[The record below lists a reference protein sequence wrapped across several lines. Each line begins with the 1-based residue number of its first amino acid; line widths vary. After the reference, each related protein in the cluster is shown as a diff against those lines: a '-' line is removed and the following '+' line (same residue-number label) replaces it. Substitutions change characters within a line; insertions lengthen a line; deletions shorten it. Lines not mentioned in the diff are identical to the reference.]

1 MTSAAILQQT
11 LSRIHPLDA
20 EAVGGARERQN
31 RLTKPAGSLGTVE
44 TIAIQLSGITGQV
57 PPPVP
62 SRPFVAVF
70 AGDHGVVAQ
79 GVSAHPSEITVQMAL
94 NMASGGA
101 AVNVLARQHGAAV
114 WVTDV
119 GVAGTLPPG
128 TGIRDRRVAPGT
140 ADFSQGPAM
149 TEQQVLD
156 ALRVG
161 IETAEEAVEQG
172 ADVLLMGE
180 MGIGNT
186 TPATALIS
194 VFTGIEPQDV
204 TGIGAGADAATVAHK
219 STVITDALALH
230 RPDATEPLE
239 ALAKVGG
246 FEHAA
251 LAGLILG
258 AAAAR
263 LPVILDGVIA
273 CSAALVAV
281 AIAPEVRGF
290 LIAGHAGA
298 EPGILAALE
307 ELGLSPLVDLGLRL
321 GEGSGALLA
330 LPTVQG
336 AARILGE
343 MATFTDAAV
352 NDVNTP

>member
-20 EAVGGARERQN
+20 EALGAARARQN
-31 RLTKPAGSLGTVE
+31 RLSKPAGSLGTVE
-44 TIAIQLSGITGQV
+44 DIGIQLSGISGQV

-62 SRPFVAVF
+62 KRSLVAVF

-79 GVSAHPSEITVQMAL
+79 GVSAHPSEITIQMVL
-94 NMASGGA
+94 NMAAGGA
-101 AVNVLARQHGAAV
+101 AVNVLARQHGATV

-119 GVAGTLPPG
+119 GVAGALPTG
-128 TGIRDRRVAPGT
+128 TGIRNRRVAPGT
-140 ADFSQGPAM
+140 ADFSRGPAM
-149 TEQQVLD
+149 TQQQTLD

-194 VFTGIEPQDV
+194 VFTGVGPHEV

-219 STVITDALALH
+219 SQVISDALALH
-230 RPDATEPLE
+230 RPDPAEPLE
-239 ALAKVGG
+239 VLAKVGG

-251 LAGLILG
+251 LTGLILG

-263 LPVILDGVIA
+263 VPVILDGVIA
-273 CSAALVAV
+273 CSAALVAA
-281 AIAPEVRGF
+281 AIAPETTGF

-298 EPGILAALE
+298 EPGILTALD
-307 ELGLSPLVDLGLRL
+307 ELGLTPLVDLDLRL

-343 MATFTDAAV
+343 MATFADAAV